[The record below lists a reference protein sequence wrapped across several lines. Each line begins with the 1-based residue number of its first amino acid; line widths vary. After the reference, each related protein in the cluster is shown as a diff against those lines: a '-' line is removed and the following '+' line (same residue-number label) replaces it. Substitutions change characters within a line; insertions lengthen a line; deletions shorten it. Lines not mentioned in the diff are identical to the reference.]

1 MPASF
6 PSLNL
11 KNTFLRWIRASAFI
25 LVLGGLA
32 ACSLFEKPV
41 SDAIM
46 SSENYNPQTGSF
58 FNSDGSENKKTA
70 GQLFKMAKAFFTRE
84 KDPLEDTGFPALD
97 PAAQPD
103 SPTGRQ
109 VTWIGHSTLLVSIN
123 GQHILTDPIFI
134 GRASPFSFIGP
145 KRAGKPAME
154 ITELPP
160 IDAVVISHNHY
171 DHLSLPSLKA
181 LYQHQPDVHYFVP
194 LGLSRL
200 LQKVGIT
207 NITELD
213 WWQSATHN
221 GIEFTAAPVQHWSS
235 RSSFDRNQTL
245 WGGWMVKWPHFSF
258 YFAGDTGYS
267 GDFIQTREKLG
278 TPDLAA
284 IPIGAYNPREFMK
297 ASHVNPEEA
306 VQIFKDLMPEQAIAI
321 HWGTFKLTLEP
332 LQEPPLRLTAAL
344 EKAGIEAT
352 RFLALTHGQKLPL
365 E

>member
-1 MPASF
+1 MSASF
-6 PSLNL
+6 FSIPQKKAL
-11 KNTFLRWIRASAFI
+11 KQWLIPAVLILAF
-25 LVLGGLA
+25 GGLA
-32 ACSLFEKPV
+32 GCSLFEKPV
-41 SDAIM
+41 SDAVM
-46 SSENYNPQTGSF
+46 NSENYNPQTGRF
-58 FNSDGSENKKTA
+58 HNSDGRENRKTA
-70 GQLFKMAKAFFTRE
+70 GQLFKMAKAFFGRE
-84 KDPLEDTGFPALD
+84 KDPLEDTGFPVLN

-134 GRASPFSFIGP
+134 GRASPFSFLGP
-145 KRAGKPAME
+145 KRVGRPAMQ
-154 ITELPP
+154 ISELPA

-181 LYQHQPDVHYFVP
+181 LYQSQPDIHYFVP
-194 LGLSRL
+194 LGLSEL
-200 LQKVGIT
+200 LQKAGIT

-221 GIEFTAAPVQHWSS
+221 EIEFTATPVQHWSS
-235 RSSFDRNQTL
+235 RNSFDRNRTL
-245 WGGWMVKWPHFSF
+245 WAGWMVKWPHFSF

-267 GDFIQTREKLG
+267 GDFIQTRERLG
-278 TPDLAA
+278 APDLAA

-306 VQIFKDLMPEQAIAI
+306 VQIFNDLMPGQAVAI

-332 LQEPPLRLTAAL
+332 LQEPPLRLAAAL
-344 EKAGIEAT
+344 TKAGIGAT

>member
-1 MPASF
+1 MPAFISF
-6 PSLNL
+6 FKL
-11 KNTFLRWIRASAFI
+11 KNTLYRWIRASAFI
-25 LVLGGLA
+25 LVLSGLA
-32 ACSLFEKPV
+32 ACSLFERPA

-46 SSENYNPQTGSF
+46 SSENYNPQTGRF
-58 FNSDGSENKKTA
+58 FNSDGSENKKSA

-84 KDPLEDTGFPALD
+84 KDPLEDIGFPVLN

-134 GRASPFSFIGP
+134 GRASPFSFFGP

-181 LYQHQPDVHYFVP
+181 LHESQPDIHYFVP
-194 LGLSRL
+194 LGLSDL
-200 LQKVGIT
+200 LQKAGII

-221 GIEFTAAPVQHWSS
+221 GIELTATPVQHWSS
-235 RSSFDRNQTL
+235 RRGFDRNRTL
-245 WGGWMVKWPHFSF
+245 WAGWMLKWPHFSF

-267 GDFIQTREKLG
+267 DDFIQTREKLG
-278 TPDLAA
+278 APDLAA

-306 VQIFKDLMPEQAIAI
+306 VQIFKDLMPKQAISI

-332 LQEPPLRLTAAL
+332 LQEPPVRLTAAL
-344 EKAGIEAT
+344 EEEGIEAT